1 MTKITDKIKKKVL
14 EEKRRQEKE
23 EKEYRQKANPFEK
36 IVEKSVET
44 IFKKELLPDIKDL
57 FKFLKKEFC

>member
-36 IVEKSVET
+36 IVKKSVET
-44 IFKKELLPDIKDL
+44 IFKKELYLSIRITKMVSL
-57 FKFLKKEFC
+57 G